1 MCRTRN
7 TKEPISYSLYTAI
20 KNGPTGRKVHDICS
34 DSRHNETRA
43 KLRDLSAI
51 SRFTFTDRRIWS
63 LLYIEHYH
71 IHGFYTFPVAIMPI
85 HFFSLCRC
93 QMIATPLPAF
103 YVRNVK
109 KLPAIVT
116 RHLFFRFSR
125 ISVQFLMD
133 LMQFYRYNTRL
144 YTSDV
149 AIARRWTWNIRVCYI
164 DAVTLRK
171 CIQLQ

>member
-51 SRFTFTDRRIWS
+51 SRFTFTDRRIRS

-93 QMIATPLPAF
+93 QMIATPP
-103 YVRNVK
+103 
-109 KLPAIVT
+109 T
-116 RHLFFRFSR
+116 RFLCTKREKASSNCHASFVFSFLTHQR
-125 ISVQFLMD
+125 SISNGSDAVLSVQHPPIYFGCRYCPPLD
-133 LMQFYRYNTRL
+133 LKYSGLLYRR
-144 YTSDV
+144 
-149 AIARRWTWNIRVCYI
+149 CYS
-164 DAVTLRK
+164 T
-171 CIQLQ
+171 

>member
-51 SRFTFTDRRIWS
+51 SRFTFTDRRIRS
-63 LLYIEHYH
+63 LLYTERYH
-71 IHGFYTFPVAIMPI
+71 IHGFYTFPIAIMPI

-93 QMIATPLPAF
+93 QMIATPP
-103 YVRNVK
+103 
-109 KLPAIVT
+109 T
-116 RHLFFRFSR
+116 RFLCTKREKASSNCHASFDFRFSR
-125 ISVQFLMD
+125 ISVHFLMD

-149 AIARRWTWNIRVCYI
+149 AIARRWT
-164 DAVTLRK
+164 
-171 CIQLQ
+171 